1 MVTLTCAQAR
11 GLIFDYLDGEL
22 DTATARAVERHRDR
36 CQNCP
41 PLVSAIMAM
50 LGGLRSLPV
59 PIPDEGLLYRL
70 GAIALN
76 RPDSQGATTTEGE

>member
-1 MVTLTCAQAR
+1 MVSLTCAEAR

-22 DTATARAVERHRDR
+22 DTSTARAVERHRDH

-50 LGGLRSLPV
+50 LGRLRSLPE
-59 PIPDEGLLYRL
+59 PAPDEGFLSRL
-70 GAIALN
+70 RATALHP
-76 RPDSQGATTTEGE
+76 PDSP

>member
-1 MVTLTCAQAR
+1 MLTLTCAEAR
-11 GLIFDYLDGEL
+11 ELIFDYLDGEL
-22 DTATARAVERHRDR
+22 DTSTARAVERHRDR

-50 LGGLRSLPV
+50 LGRLRSLPE
-59 PIPDEGLLYRL
+59 PAPDEGFLSRL

-76 RPDSQGATTTEGE
+76 PPDPQ

>member
-22 DTATARAVERHRDR
+22 DTSTARAVERHRDR

-41 PLVSAIMAM
+41 PIVSGIMAM
-50 LGGLRSLPV
+50 LARLRSLPE
-59 PIPDEGLLYRL
+59 PAPDQGFLSRL
-70 GAIALN
+70 GAIALHP
-76 RPDSQGATTTEGE
+76 PDSP

>member
-22 DTATARAVERHRDR
+22 DATTARAVERHRDR

-41 PLVSAIMAM
+41 PLVSAILAM
-50 LGGLRSLPV
+50 LGGLRGLPI
-59 PIPDEGLLYRL
+59 PTPDEGLLSRL
-70 GAIALN
+70 YAITESP
-76 RPDSQGATTTEGE
+76 PDSQ